1 VWQFLFGDRLMVGF
15 IRLALVAIVL
25 YLIASVPALAVAG
38 RWVKG
43 FGASGLATDDAQ
55 ATDRSLK
62 LLQQQVTDLEREL
75 AAATVQIG
83 SLTTERDR
91 ARALAD
97 RLHEALTSAEG
108 GRRNPPG

>member
-1 VWQFLFGDRLMVGF
+1 MVGF

-62 LLQQQVTDLEREL
+62 ALQQQVTDLKRDL
-75 AAATVQIG
+75 AEATVQIG
-83 SLTTERDR
+83 LLTTERDL
-91 ARALAD
+91 AQGLAD
-97 RLHEALTSAEG
+97 RLHDALARAKE